1 VTQSGKTETLRI
13 RITIFL
19 GLHAV
24 SFISSMF
31 VIFYLKITLH
41 DYKETG
47 CNVPS
52 KQRAPQEINLVK
64 RKSRAGKIIRHGVR
78 NGYNVDEYSDEATS
92 HRQTT
97 LRMTCGYAGNQ

>member
-1 VTQSGKTETLRI
+1 
-13 RITIFL
+13 
-19 GLHAV
+19 
-24 SFISSMF
+24 MF
-31 VIFYLKITLH
+31 VIFYLQITLH
-41 DYKETG
+41 DCKETG
-47 CNVPS
+47 CNVPN